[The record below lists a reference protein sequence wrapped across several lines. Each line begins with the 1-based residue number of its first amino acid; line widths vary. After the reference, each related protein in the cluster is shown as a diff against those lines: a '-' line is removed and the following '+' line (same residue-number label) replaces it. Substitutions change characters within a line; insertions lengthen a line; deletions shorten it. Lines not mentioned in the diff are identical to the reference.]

1 MMNIGDPFS
10 SLRPGMP
17 FNGITGMIMQE
28 DEDFEKAKLLLNE
41 WVKSY
46 GLFDDEDELETLLD
60 KFNLNFNNLSTA
72 HKRYLVM
79 EFVR

>member
-1 MMNIGDPFS
+1 MNIGDPFS
-10 SLRPGMP
+10 SFRPGMS

-46 GLFDDEDELETLLD
+46 GLFDDENELETLLD

-72 HKRYLVM
+72 HKRYLVI